1 MGAMTIQ
8 NWRKKI
14 DAIDAT
20 LLRLLNRRAEYAI
33 EVGKLKGERGLSLWA
48 PAREHEI
55 LSQMEKLNPGPL
67 DSEAIIKIYRLIL
80 IESRRIQERHGGREN
95 GRGNGRRSRAHGIRK
110 QANLE

>member
-1 MGAMTIQ
+1 MTIQ

-48 PAREHEI
+48 PGRENEI
-55 LSQMEKLNPGPL
+55 LSRMEKLNPGPL
-67 DSEAIIKIYRLIL
+67 DIEAITKIYRLIL
-80 IESRRIQERHGGREN
+80 NESRRIQERHGGSGN
-95 GRGNGRRSRAHGIRK
+95 GHGNGRRPRMHRNRR
-110 QANLE
+110 QANLR